1 MTLATILTLLTAL
14 APLVVAVLEAIQGHR
29 ERARERAD
37 ALSRHSIVELHLGT
51 DRVRKHQAQPP
62 V

>member
-1 MTLATILTLLTAL
+1 MTVATILTLLTAL

-29 ERARERAD
+29 DRARERAD
-37 ALSRHSIVELHLGT
+37 ALSRHSLSELYIGT
-51 DRVRKHQAQPP
+51 DRVRKHEAQPP